1 MTHLPFAGGGSGG
14 SSSSSSSNCSN
25 NQIDP
30 NCIIG
35 GSCDPTCRDG
45 DRFGHLAGNIIGLH
59 EGSGKDLADE
69 INTAI
74 DCHEDSSCGSSTTS
88 GSGLSTTA
96 GGADWNSCTGSGCPS
111 GSGNNGSTP
120 ALLTSTTLDSNN
132 ASNSSGSS
140 SCGGSSPRGYSKL
153 RNYKKPARPC
163 PFCGVMQAK
172 LTRHI
177 KLKHKEDKRVV
188 EALGLPQPLKR
199 QAFRQFKEEGIMKQA
214 RTSSGGPS
222 LSSADLPSS

>member
-1 MTHLPFAGGGSGG
+1 MAHLPFSGG
-14 SSSSSSSNCSN
+14 SSSSSSSSS

-35 GSCDPTCRDG
+35 GTCDPTCGDG
-45 DRFGHLAGNIIGLH
+45 DRFSQQAGNMSSLH
-59 EGSGKDLADE
+59 EGSSKDLADE
-69 INTAI
+69 ISTAI
-74 DCHEDSSCGSSTTS
+74 DSHEDSSCGSSTTS
-88 GSGLSTTA
+88 GSGLSTAA
-96 GGADWNSCTGSGCPS
+96 GGAEWNSSSGSACPS
-111 GSGNNGSTP
+111 GTGNNGSTP
-120 ALLTSTTLDSNN
+120 ALFTATTLDSNN

-140 SCGGSSPRGYSKL
+140 SCGGNSPRGYSKL

-199 QAFRQFKEEGIMKQA
+199 QAFSQFKKEGIMKQA
-214 RTSSGGPS
+214 RTSSGGHS
-222 LSSADLPSS
+222 SSSADPPSS